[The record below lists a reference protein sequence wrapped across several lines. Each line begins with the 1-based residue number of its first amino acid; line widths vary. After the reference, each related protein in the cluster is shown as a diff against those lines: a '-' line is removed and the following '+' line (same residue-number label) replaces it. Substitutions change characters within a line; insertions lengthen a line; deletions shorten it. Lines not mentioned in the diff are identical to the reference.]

1 MAQPGFPLLSLI
13 VFLPLAGALALLLFK
28 GARPRAIRWWALGV
42 SVVELALSLWLLLA
56 WQSGGGMQFADGPAA
71 WITEL
76 GISYHLGVD
85 GISLFLV
92 LLTAF
97 LWPLAVLASWDRIVE
112 REKGYY
118 FFLLLLQTGCLGV
131 FTALDTALF
140 YVFWEAM
147 LVPMYFLI
155 GRWGGER
162 RIYATTKFFL
172 YTMAGSALMLVAI
185 LAGYVLS
192 GSFSLASL
200 AAAELTKVQQTWLF
214 LAFGL
219 AFAVKAPL
227 FPFHTWLPDA
237 YGESPAPVTALLA
250 GVLSKMGVYGF
261 LRFCLPL
268 FPDAVATFAPAIAV
282 LAMIGVVYAALNALV
297 QKSVKQVI
305 AYSSIGHI
313 SLILLGVFVV
323 NNEAVGGAVL
333 QMINHGV
340 NIALLF
346 LLAGMLKRRTG
357 TDEIAALGGL
367 WGVLPWLGTLMLVAV
382 FASVGLPGTN
392 GFVGEMALLVGIF
405 QANQVYAAI
414 GATGLILGA
423 WYMLNLYR
431 KVMLGPVA
439 GRDKKAP
446 APEYRDLSG
455 RETLVLAPLAVVI
468 FMVGILPNLL
478 LARLT
483 PSVESLV
490 EQVRVTEE
498 IVAGK

>member
-1 MAQPGFPLLSLI
+1 MAQPDFPLLSLI
-13 VFLPLAGALALLLFK
+13 VFLPLLGALALLLFRDT
-28 GARPRAIRWWALGV
+28 RPKAIRRWALGV
-42 SVVELALSLWLLLA
+42 SAVELALSLWLLLA
-56 WQSGGGMQFADGPAA
+56 WQSGDGVQFADGPAA
-71 WITEL
+71 WIPEL
-76 GISYHLGVD
+76 GIGYHLGVD

-92 LLTAF
+92 LLSTF

-118 FFLLLLQTGCLGV
+118 FFLLLLETGCLGV

-140 YVFWEAM
+140 YVFWEAV

-155 GRWGGER
+155 GGWGGER
-162 RIYATTKFFL
+162 RVYATTKFIL
-172 YTMAGSALMLVAI
+172 YTMAGSALMLVAV
-185 LAGYVLS
+185 LAGYALA
-192 GSFSLASL
+192 GSFSLEAL
-200 AAAELTKVQQTWLF
+200 AAVDLTHRQQTWLF

-297 QKSVKQVI
+297 QKSVKRVI
-305 AYSSIGHI
+305 AYSGVGHI

-323 NNEAVGGAVL
+323 NVEAVGGAVL
-333 QMINHGV
+333 QMINHGINV
-340 NIALLF
+340 ALLF
-346 LLAGMLKRRTG
+346 LLAGALKRRTG
-357 TDEIAALGGL
+357 RDEIAALGGL
-367 WGVLPWLGTLMLVAV
+367 WKIVPWLGTLMLVAV

-405 QANQVYAAI
+405 QANRAYAVI

-431 KVMLGPVA
+431 NVMLGPPPRP
-439 GRDKKAP
+439 GET
-446 APEYRDLSG
+446 APELQDLSG
-455 RETLVLAPLAVVI
+455 REAVVLLPLAVLI

-478 LARLT
+478 LARMT
-483 PSVESLV
+483 PAVESLV
-490 EQVRVTEE
+490 EQARVTQVD
-498 IVAGK
+498 VAAK